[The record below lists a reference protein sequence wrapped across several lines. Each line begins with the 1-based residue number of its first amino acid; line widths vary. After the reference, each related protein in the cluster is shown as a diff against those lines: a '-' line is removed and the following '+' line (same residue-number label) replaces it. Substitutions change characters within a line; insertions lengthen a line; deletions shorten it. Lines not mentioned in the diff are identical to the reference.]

1 MTLPTPILNEL
12 RTAIGSEAIATDPAT
27 LTAYAYDGTWAE
39 QRPAVVLHPT
49 TTEQISAILRIADRE
64 RIPIVPRGSATG
76 LAGGAVPVE
85 GSICLNLA
93 RMNRIL
99 SVSAPDSIVITQP
112 GVITA
117 ALQKAVEAQGLFYP
131 PDPLHCTCAPS
142 AATSAPMLA
151 GRAA

>member
-1 MTLPTPILNEL
+1 MTLPPPILNEL
-12 RTAIGSEAIATDPAT
+12 RAALGNDAVAADPAT

-49 TTEQISAILRIADRE
+49 ATAQVSAVLRVADRE
-64 RIPIVPRGSATG
+64 RIPVVPRGAATG
-76 LAGGAVPVE
+76 LAGGAVPIE

-99 SVSAPDSIVITQP
+99 SISAPDSIVITQP

-117 ALQKAVEAQGLFYP
+117 ALQKAVDYADLEKK
-131 PDPLHCTCAPS
+131 
-142 AATSAPMLA
+142 
-151 GRAA
+151 

>member
-49 TTEQISAILRIADRE
+49 TTEQVSAALRIADRE
-64 RIPIVPRGSATG
+64 RIPIVPRGAATG

-99 SVSAPDSIVITQP
+99 SISAPDSIVITQP

-117 ALQKAVEAQGLFYP
+117 G
-131 PDPLHCTCAPS
+131 S
-142 AATSAPMLA
+142 AKSRRSAGPVLPA
-151 GRAA
+151 RSRVVAHVHHRRQRQH